1 MAKLTVLGSCGAR
14 PEAGRATAGF
24 LLEYEGLRI
33 VLDLGFG
40 TLPRL
45 LEHCPRGDVDAV
57 VITHE
62 HSDHCVDL
70 NALYRVRRYGEYAD
84 GARLEWDDRRIQLFC
99 TPGVVDRVEPLE
111 PNGALS
117 NVFDIHELPGTY
129 EIGPLTI
136 AGTLLPHFVPN
147 SGIRITAPGL
157 ILSYTGDTGPT
168 DQLVELGSDADLFIV
183 DSSFE
188 GEPDEELSRGSER
201 YLLTAREAGEYAAAA
216 NAKRLLL
223 THFLPGNNREIS
235 AARAGAAF
243 QGQESSPGKQSRGT
257 VVVADEGLTLELA

>member
-33 VLDLGFG
+33 VLDLGFA

-45 LEHCPRGDVDAV
+45 LQHCPRGDVDAV

-70 NALYRVRRYGEYAD
+70 NALYRVRAFGEYTAD
-84 GARLEWDDRRIQLFC
+84 GRSERDDRRIPLYC
-99 TPGVVDRVEPLE
+99 TRGVIERVEPLE

-117 NVFDIHELPGTY
+117 NVFDINELPGTY
-129 EIGPLTI
+129 ELGPLTI
-136 AGTLLPHFVPN
+136 TGTLLPHFVPN
-147 SGIRITAPGL
+147 AGIRITGSELTIA
-157 ILSYTGDTGPT
+157 YTGDTGPT
-168 DQLVELGSDADLFIV
+168 DQLVELGSGADLFIV
-183 DSSFE
+183 DSSFDR
-188 GEPDEELSRGSER
+188 EPNEELNRDSER

-216 NAKRLLL
+216 NAKSLLL

-235 AARAGAAF
+235 AARAAEVFSGA
-243 QGQESSPGKQSRGT
+243 
-257 VVVADEGLTLELA
+257 VIVAEEGLTLEIA